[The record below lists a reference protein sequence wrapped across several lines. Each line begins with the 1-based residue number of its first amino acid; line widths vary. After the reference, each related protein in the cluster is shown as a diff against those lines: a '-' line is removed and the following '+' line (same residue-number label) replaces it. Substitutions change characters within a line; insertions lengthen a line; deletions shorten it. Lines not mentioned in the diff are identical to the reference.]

1 MGRTGKDVEAG
12 VKMSYLTGTLPRGAV
27 DVAISR
33 TKESPSVA
41 GAATEIGLVPR
52 TGCKGR
58 REKREWKMMSRKKMK
73 KKWPHSL
80 QFY

>member
-1 MGRTGKDVEAG
+1 MGKTGKDVEAG
-12 VKMSYLTGTLPRGAV
+12 VKISYLTGTLPRGAV

-52 TGCKGR
+52 IGCKGR
-58 REKREWKMMSRKKMK
+58 REGKKMT

>member
-1 MGRTGKDVEAG
+1 MERTGKDVEAG

-41 GAATEIGLVPR
+41 GAATEMGLVPR

-58 REKREWKMMSRKKMK
+58 REGKMLSRKKMT

>member
-1 MGRTGKDVEAG
+1 MGVEAG

-41 GAATEIGLVPR
+41 GAATEMGLVPR
-52 TGCKGR
+52 IGCKGR
-58 REKREWKMMSRKKMK
+58 REKREGSRNKMTKE
-73 KKWPHSL
+73 WQHSL
-80 QFY
+80 